1 MNIKKMN
8 DTMHVLCVLNPAAG
22 NGLGR
27 QRWPKVAALMESFNL
42 SYEVLMVDDQPLA
55 DAVFQR
61 LQRTNISNYD
71 VICGIGGDGT
81 HSQIINALM
90 RFRTQYPERVLPPYA
105 LIPLGTGNDIAK
117 SFGLAAR
124 ENLFVDDL
132 RPAVATIRYGVDYF
146 LDIGKMGGLY
156 FVDAL
161 TIGLDSHILAEH
173 NRYKEEI
180 IKYPLL
186 RRLIKGNVLYTY
198 CMGLRFWN
206 HSPIAAKINVDGKEW
221 YHGPVLN
228 LIVNNT
234 RIYGGEFVICPDSFA
249 NDGLLEV
256 VVFAGHYDYL
266 ARYLLSLRNNPR
278 EIRKMAEKLGNVSL
292 HIQGRTIKIFLS
304 RPEAVQYDGEML
316 STCDKFE
323 IEVVPRAIQI
333 KIPAEPG

>member
-1 MNIKKMN
+1 MTDII
-8 DTMHVLCVLNPAAG
+8 HILCVLNPAAG
-22 NGLGR
+22 NGSGR
-27 QRWPKVAALMESFNL
+27 QRWPKVASLMESFNI
-42 SYEVLMVDDQPLA
+42 SYEVFMVDDQPLA
-55 DAVFQR
+55 DAVFKH
-61 LQRTNISNYD
+61 LQGTNIANYG

-90 RFRTQYPERVLPPYA
+90 RFRTNHPGCKLPPYA

-117 SFGLAAR
+117 SFGLPSR
-124 ENLFVDDL
+124 ENLFVSDL
-132 RPAVATIRYGVDYF
+132 RQAVATIRYGVDYF
-146 LDIGKMGGLY
+146 LDLGRMGDLY

-186 RRLIKGNVLYTY
+186 RRLIRGNILYTY

-206 HSPIAAKINVDGKEW
+206 HDPIEAEINVDGKEW

-249 NDGLLEV
+249 NDGLFEV

-266 ARYLLSLRNNPR
+266 ARYFLSLRNNPR
-278 EIRKMAEKLGNVSL
+278 EIRKMAEKLGSVSS
-292 HIQGRTIKIFLS
+292 HIQGRVVRISLS
-304 RPEAVQYDGEML
+304 RPESAQYDGEML
-316 STCDKFE
+316 PFCDKFD

-333 KIPAEPG
+333 KVPAEPG